1 LKNKNYT
8 EILTCHCKSVQIELQ
23 LEKGIEELVRCNCS
37 LCKRRGSI
45 MAKIKLEKLKV
56 IKGENKLSV
65 YKFGK
70 KRHAEHFFC
79 SVCGIY
85 THHRSYTNP
94 ENFEFN
100 VACIDNINSFEYKE
114 IPVFDGEKL

>member
-1 LKNKNYT
+1 
-8 EILTCHCKSVQIELQ
+8 
-23 LEKGIEELVRCNCS
+23 
-37 LCKRRGSI
+37 
-45 MAKIKLEKLKV
+45 MAKIKINKLKV
-56 IKGENKLSV
+56 IKGLNKLKI

-79 SVCGIY
+79 CICGTY

-100 VACIDNINSFEYKE
+100 VACLDNIDTFKFKN
-114 IPVFDGEKL
+114 IPVFDGKKL